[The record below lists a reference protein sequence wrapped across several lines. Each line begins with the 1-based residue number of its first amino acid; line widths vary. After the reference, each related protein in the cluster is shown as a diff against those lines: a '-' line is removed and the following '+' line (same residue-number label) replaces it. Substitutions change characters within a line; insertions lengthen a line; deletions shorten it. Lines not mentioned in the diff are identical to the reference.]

1 MNKNELSSRLFCAK
15 RLRGD
20 VLSKGQ
26 LSLSLSNF
34 NLSSF
39 NESKVNSENNSGDKE
54 LNLFDSDDFGVE
66 QDRLKFSLCAPLRRL
81 QQKTQVFPLDV
92 KAASRNRL
100 THSLEV
106 AQYTRLISFAI
117 AKKCKQAGFVSILRP
132 MTSCLYTAALM
143 HDLGN
148 PPFGHFGESLIREW
162 LKKTVENR
170 HISSEIAMAEKD
182 DLLTFNGNAQG
193 LRLSFSIQDLN
204 LTLGQY
210 ASVIKVPYTIKELLL
225 GKGKGE
231 AGNGIQGD
239 FYSWSYANAGVFLSE
254 KVLLDAIREECHRDT
269 RHPFA
274 TIIEYSDDLA
284 YVLAD
289 LEDAFDRGLID
300 RYVILKLCRQLDNY
314 PELSELSKYL
324 DTNEIEKRFLVNKTE
339 ALFYLRDV
347 ISEFYINDIATAISQ
362 NFEQFI
368 ETGEPDF
375 SGGNYPG
382 VTALK
387 MLKTFEYHAVYNHF
401 EVQTLD
407 LSGASYIRGLFE
419 SYEHLLFESEDDFS
433 KELLGTGGNPFC
445 KRIASRI
452 SRRHKEYYLKN
463 KNKAVFSEMYLR
475 IRLLVDYI
483 SGMTDTFAESE
494 YKVLNGIH

>member
-26 LSLSLSNF
+26 LSFSLSNF

-39 NESKVNSENNSGDKE
+39 NESKVNSENNSDDKE

-347 ISEFYINDIATAISQ
+347 ISEFYINDIATAISK
-362 NFEQFI
+362 I
-368 ETGEPDF
+368 
-375 SGGNYPG
+375 
-382 VTALK
+382 
-387 MLKTFEYHAVYNHF
+387 
-401 EVQTLD
+401 
-407 LSGASYIRGLFE
+407 LSNL
-419 SYEHLLFESEDDFS
+419 
-433 KELLGTGGNPFC
+433 
-445 KRIASRI
+445 
-452 SRRHKEYYLKN
+452 
-463 KNKAVFSEMYLR
+463 
-475 IRLLVDYI
+475 
-483 SGMTDTFAESE
+483 
-494 YKVLNGIH
+494 